1 VRRAYATLA
10 VSGITLIALL
20 AMAVWLPVPYVRMAP
35 GPTFNVIGDVNDQAV
50 IVITGTESFPTS
62 GELDMT
68 TVSESGGPRGGLT
81 FIQAMGAW
89 FAESDAVVPSSLL
102 YPEDV
107 TGEDLRRRNAALF
120 STSESNAVAAALN
133 YLGLPL
139 DSQVVATAV
148 FEDSPAEEFFLPKDR
163 ILTLDGV
170 QIKEPTDVSETIRS
184 KPIGTTFRFEVSR
197 EVEGSITQESFDV
210 VSGANPDDPQVP
222 YIGIGLGTY
231 FAPANFDIALTVKD
245 VGGPSAGLIFALGI
259 VDKLTPGELT
269 GGKAIAGSGTITPDG
284 VVGSI
289 GGVRQKMA
297 GAKRE
302 GVGLFLLPER
312 NCREAVGH
320 IPEGL
325 DAVPVATIAEAA
337 GVIADWVAGKP
348 VEGCPVSAA
357 PGS

>member
-1 VRRAYATLA
+1 MSRAY
-10 VSGITLIALL
+10 VTLIASAISLIAL
-20 AMAVWLPVPYVRMAP
+20 VAVAVWLPVPYVRMAP
-35 GPTFNVIGDVNDQAV
+35 GPTFNVIGEVNDQPV
-50 IVITGTESFPTS
+50 ILITGTESYATT

-81 FIQAMGAW
+81 FVQAMGAW

-102 YPEDV
+102 YPDDI

-148 FEDSPAEEFFLPKDR
+148 YEDSPADEFFRPKDR

-170 QIKEPTDVSETIRS
+170 QIKEPTQVSETIRS
-184 KPIGTTFRFEVSR
+184 KPIGTSFQFDVSR
-197 EVEGSITQESFDV
+197 EVSGSLTEESFAV
-210 VSGANPDDPQVP
+210 TSAANPDDPAVP
-222 YIGIGLGTY
+222 YIGVGLGMY
-231 FAPANFDIALTVKD
+231 FAPADFNIAVTVKD

-259 VDKLTPGELT
+259 IDKLTPGDLT

-284 VVGSI
+284 AVGSI

-320 IPEGL
+320 VPDGL
-325 DAVPVATIAEAA
+325 DAVPVGTIAEAA

-348 VEGCPVSAA
+348 VQGCPVSATS
-357 PGS
+357 GS